1 MIKVFSILSVFILF
15 LSSFNAD
22 AQVYFQYEETNSLLS
37 RQYSIGQ
44 QINFRLKDFGEE
56 WIKDDILD
64 LLPEDKS
71 VVFYDQIVQLDQF
84 THIQY
89 TRPWANTT
97 GITLMTFGSSWLV
110 MGGAIEGLRS
120 IDAIETDY
128 KFGVDTA
135 VIGLSSIVTGYL
147 IRKIWGKA
155 IKKLNE
161 RKRVRIVDVRF

>member
-1 MIKVFSILSVFILF
+1 MIKVFSILTVFILS
-15 LSSFNAD
+15 LSSYDTD
-22 AQVYFQYEETNSLLS
+22 AQVYFQYEETNNLLT
-37 RQYSIGQ
+37 RRYSIGEV
-44 QINFRLKDFGEE
+44 INFRLKDFGEE
-56 WIKDDILD
+56 WIKDDILN

-89 TRPWANTT
+89 PRPWAHTT
-97 GITLMTFGSSWLV
+97 GITLMSFGSSWLI
-110 MGGAIEGLRS
+110 MGGTIEGLRS
-120 IDAIETDY
+120 LDALETDY

-135 VIGLSSIVTGYL
+135 VIGLSSIATGYL

-161 RKRVRIVDVRF
+161 RKRVRIVDIRF

>member
-1 MIKVFSILSVFILF
+1 MIKVFSILTVFILS
-15 LSSFNAD
+15 LSSYDTD
-22 AQVYFQYEETNSLLS
+22 AQVYFQYEETNNLLT
-37 RQYSIGQ
+37 RRYSIGEV
-44 QINFRLKDFGEE
+44 INFRLKDFGEE
-56 WIKDDILD
+56 WIKDDILN

-89 TRPWANTT
+89 PRPWAHTT
-97 GITLMTFGSSWLV
+97 GITLMSFGSSWLI
-110 MGGAIEGLRS
+110 MGGTIEGLRS
-120 IDAIETDY
+120 LDAIETDY

-135 VIGLSSIVTGYL
+135 VIGLSSIATGYL

-161 RKRVRIVDVRF
+161 RKRVRIVDIRF